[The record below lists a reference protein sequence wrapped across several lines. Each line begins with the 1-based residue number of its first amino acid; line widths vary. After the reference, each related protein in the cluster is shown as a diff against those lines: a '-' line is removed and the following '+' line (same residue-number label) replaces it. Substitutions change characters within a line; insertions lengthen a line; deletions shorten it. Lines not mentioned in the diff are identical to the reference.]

1 MPSWSFHVVAS
12 SKISL
17 FMADFLIHSF
27 TDGYVSCFHIL
38 AVVVCLLSVRSLI
51 LFLPYPCLCLV
62 HHWCLASICKWVLTE
77 DSDELFYFIVIP
89 HLRRKVKHWQKHGV
103 IWSDLFSLLPF
114 SFTFSLLSV
123 FWGLLS
129 LLLNYRWCTKIYV
142 LCVPHSDSPFEWL
155 YSIYSYYK
163 ILAIFPVLCIISL

>member
-17 FMADFLIHSF
+17 FMADFLIHSS
-27 TDGYVSCFHIL
+27 TDGYASCFHVL
-38 AVVVCLLSVRSLI
+38 AVVVCLLPVRSLI

-62 HHWCLASICKWVLTE
+62 HHWCLASICQMSVDWRLRWTLLFYCHLTPKKEGRTLTE
-77 DSDELFYFIVIP
+77 T
-89 HLRRKVKHWQKHGV
+89 
-103 IWSDLFSLLPF
+103 WSYLVWSLLPVTF
-114 SFTFSLLSV
+114 FFHFFTLSV